1 MRDSD
6 PEEPALL
13 EDSEPAL
20 DSFPVLLLLDVLSAL
35 LSTVMP
41 PKLAVLVMAGLR
53 LRLELSESVL
63 LQARWWS
70 DHLSSFSEL
79 LCLLPE
85 VLPEPSRL
93 PRKSCL
99 FL

>member
-13 EDSEPAL
+13 DDSEPVL
-20 DSFPVLLLLDVLSAL
+20 DSFPVLLVLDVLSPL
-35 LSTVMP
+35 VSTVMP
-41 PKLAVLVMAGLR
+41 PKLAVLVMVGLR

-63 LQARWWS
+63 LQALWWS

-79 LCLLPE
+79 LCRLPD
-85 VLPEPSRL
+85 VLPEPSL
-93 PRKSCL
+93 LLRKSCL